1 VAHESLSDRVAGME
15 DVDRHVPRL
24 GVGDAG
30 PEELP
35 ELVHAGLDVDG
46 EVVFLHRVT
55 LALDLTR
62 ASGPERRHGR
72 VQQGGKGLP

>member
-1 VAHESLSDRVAGME
+1 MAHQALADGVAGME

-35 ELVHAGLDVDG
+35 ELVHAGLDVD
-46 EVVFLHRVT
+46 VVVMLLHRLT
-55 LALDLTR
+55 LPSDLTWV
-62 ASGPERRHGR
+62 SGA
-72 VQQGGKGLP
+72 